1 MVRMIQYFQL
11 EIAASSSEIE
21 IWLGDTAGCLVQK
34 AVGTLKTGLI
44 PGDYVVEFG
53 LGTMVYPIHLDKNH
67 STTQAELLNGPICT
81 RPVFSLP
88 PDDLPIEL
96 K

>member
-1 MVRMIQYFQL
+1 MRMNQYFQL
-11 EIAASSSEIE
+11 EIAASSSETE
-21 IWLGDTAGCLVQK
+21 IWLGDTSGCLVQK

-44 PGDYVVEFG
+44 PGEYVVEFG
-53 LGTMVYPIHLDKNH
+53 LGTVVYPIHLDKDH
-67 STTQAELLNGPICT
+67 STTQAELLTGPTCT

-88 PDDLPIEL
+88 PDDHPIEF